1 MSAVLADSHTI
12 LWYLF
17 EPGKLSP
24 ATDSALVKAV
34 HSGNRIYISTIT
46 IIEVRYLVEKLKVA
60 LTSCDDLLAA
70 IDDPAIPVEA
80 LPIDLAVARA
90 LHQVPRPAVP
100 DMPDRIIAATAL
112 VHKLPLVTADKKL
125 QASSVPT
132 IW

>member
-24 ATDSALVKAV
+24 AADSALVNAV

-60 LTSCDDLLAA
+60 LTSCDDLIAA
-70 IDDPAIPVEA
+70 IDDPAIPMEA
-80 LPIDLAVARA
+80 LAIDLAVARA
-90 LHQVPRPAVP
+90 LHLVPRNAVP

-112 VHKLPLVTADKKL
+112 VHKLPLVTADQKL
-125 QASSVPT
+125 LASSVPT